1 MATSTPTPP
10 DDGKSADPLPQ
21 REMLATVAAQ
31 VAAIDTLLG
40 LARHSIRVFDVDL
53 SGMGWNGAAR
63 AATISALLRSNPA
76 AKVEIIVHDTGWIER
91 SCPRLLNLLKFR
103 GHAIVIRRTGEDARQ
118 AMDPLLIVDGVH
130 FLHRFHASQPRAALS
145 IGDPVAAQPLVTR
158 FDAISEDAEPGVT
171 PTVLG
176 L

>member
-1 MATSTPTPP
+1 MVTSTPTPP
-10 DDGKSADPLPQ
+10 EGGTSADPSPQ
-21 REMLATVAAQ
+21 RETLATVAEQ

-40 LARHSIRVFDVDL
+40 IAKHSIRVFDVDL
-53 SGMGWNGAAR
+53 SGMGWNSAAR
-63 AATISALLRSNPA
+63 AETIMALLRSNPA
-76 AKVEIIVHDTGWIER
+76 ARVEIIVHDTGWIER
-91 SCPRLLNLLKFR
+91 SCPRLLNMLKYR
-103 GHAIVIRRTGEDARQ
+103 GHAIAIRRTGQDARQ

-145 IGDPVAAQPLVTR
+145 IGDPVAAQPLATR
-158 FDAISEDAEPGVT
+158 FDAISESAEPGVT

>member
-1 MATSTPTPP
+1 MVTSTPTPP
-10 DDGKSADPLPQ
+10 EGGTSADPLPRQ
-21 REMLATVAAQ
+21 ETLATVAAQ

-40 LARHSIRVFDVDL
+40 IAKHSIRVFDVDL

-63 AATISALLRSNPA
+63 AETIMAFLRSNPA
-76 AKVEIIVHDTGWIER
+76 ARVEIIVHDTGWIES
-91 SCPRLLNLLKFR
+91 SCPRLLNMLKYR
-103 GHAIVIRRTGEDARQ
+103 GHAIAIRRTGPDARQ

-130 FLHRFHASQPRAALS
+130 FLHRFHATQPRAALS
-145 IGDPVAAQPLVTR
+145 IGDAVAAQPLVTR
-158 FDAISEDAEPGVT
+158 FDAISESAVPGVT

>member
-1 MATSTPTPP
+1 
-10 DDGKSADPLPQ
+10 
-21 REMLATVAAQ
+21 MLTTVAEQ

-40 LARHSIRVFDVDL
+40 IAKHSIRVFDVDL
-53 SGMGWNGAAR
+53 SGMGWNDAAR
-63 AATISALLRSNPA
+63 IERIAAFLRSNPA

-91 SCPRLLNLLKFR
+91 SCPRLTNLLKYR
-103 GHAIVIRRTGEDARQ
+103 GHAIVIRRTGEDGRH

-130 FLHRFHASQPRAALS
+130 FLHRFHVAQPRAALS
-145 IGDPVAAQPLVTR
+145 IGDPDAAQPLVIR

>member
-1 MATSTPTPP
+1 MAISTPTPS
-10 DDGKSADPLPQ
+10 DGAQAADPLPQ
-21 REMLATVAAQ
+21 REMLTTVAAQ

-40 LARHSIRVFDVDL
+40 LAKHSIRVFDVDL

-63 AATISALLRSNPA
+63 AATITALLRSNPA

-91 SCPRLLNLLKFR
+91 SCPRLLNILKLR
-103 GHAIVIRRTGEDARQ
+103 GHAVAIRRTGQDARE

-130 FLHRFHASQPRAALS
+130 FLHRFHASQPRATLS